1 MNRNPWWIVCA
12 AFLGVSVS
20 FASVVI
26 FSFGVFIK
34 PLQESFGWTRSQV
47 SLAFSIGALT
57 VCFCSPFLGRL
68 ADRFGAKR
76 VILPCAA
83 ILGLAYGSLAFLGG
97 SLAQFY
103 ATYVAMG
110 IVGNGSTQLTYS
122 RIVSAQF
129 DRRRGMALALVMT
142 GVGMGAMVIPAL
154 AQVLIATQGW
164 RQAYLWLAGL
174 VLTLGVIPA
183 AILLPSAGTASRNAA
198 QEGGIASRQA
208 RRTLDFWKL
217 VMAFFLFSLAVNG
230 AVAHM
235 VPMLTDGGLTASAA
249 ALAVSVMGAATVV
262 GRLLTGVLLDRFSG
276 ARVGFIA
283 CLLAAV
289 GLGLAN
295 AGGTMALACVM
306 ASLIGFGMGAEADVM
321 PYLISRRFGLRSM
334 GELYGVA
341 FSAYALAG
349 AAGPALMGLVFD
361 KTGSYRLLTPVFAVL
376 IAVSGLLLLTVRV
389 SRPSHTEVLAASSS

>member
-20 FASVVI
+20 FASIVV

-76 VILPCAA
+76 IILPSAA
-83 ILGLAYGSLAFLGG
+83 ILGVAYGSMAFLGG
-97 SLAQFY
+97 SLVQFY
-103 ATYVAMG
+103 ATYVVMG

-122 RIVSAQF
+122 RIVSARF
-129 DRRRGMALALVMT
+129 DRRRGMALAFVMT
-142 GVGMGAMVIPAL
+142 GVGVGAMVIPAL
-154 AQVLIATQGW
+154 AQALIAARGW
-164 RQAYLWLAGL
+164 RQAYLWLAGI
-174 VLTLGVIPA
+174 VLLLGVIPA
-183 AILLPSAGTASRNAA
+183 AILLPSAKEGSRSPVTEDGMAA
-198 QEGGIASRQA
+198 RQA

-217 VMAFFLFSLAVNG
+217 VLAFFLFSLAVNA
-230 AVAHM
+230 AVAHL
-235 VPMLTDGGLTASAA
+235 VPMLTDGGLTATSA
-249 ALAVSVMGAATVV
+249 ALASSVMGAATVV
-262 GRLLTGVLLDRFSG
+262 GRLVTGALLDRFSG
-276 ARVGFIA
+276 ARVGCVA

-295 AGGTMALACVM
+295 AGGTIVMACVM

-334 GELYGVA
+334 AELYGVA
-341 FSAYALAG
+341 FSAFALAG
-349 AAGPALMGLVFD
+349 AAGPAVMGLVFD
-361 KTGSYRLLTPVFAVL
+361 KTGSYRLLTPVLAVL
-376 IAVSGLLLLTVRV
+376 IAISGLLLLTLRV
-389 SRPSHTEVLAASSS
+389 SSPSPVELEHQLES